1 MAMTDPEREH
11 FVREIEDLRR
21 SLRRSYLLS
30 AVLAALLI
38 VPLVGGG
45 FLAMLHGVQLQRA
58 VHAERAAREAAEQ
71 ARQEAERAVREKA
84 EAEKARGRADDLP
97 GQGRGKD

>member
-1 MAMTDPEREH
+1 
-11 FVREIEDLRR
+11 V
-21 SLRRSYLLS
+21 LS

-45 FLAMLHGVQLQRA
+45 LLAVRHGVQLQRA

-71 ARQEAERAVREKA
+71 ARQAAERAAREKA
-84 EAEKARGRADDLP
+84 EAEKPP
-97 GQGRGKD
+97 GQAKLKQ

>member
-1 MAMTDPEREH
+1 MTDPEREH
-11 FVREIEDLRR
+11 FDREIEDLRR
-21 SLRRSYLLS
+21 SLRRAYLLS
-30 AVLAALLI
+30 TVLAALLI

-45 FLAMLHGVQLQRA
+45 LLAVLHGAQLQRA

-71 ARQEAERAVREKA
+71 AREAAERAAREKA
-84 EAEKARGRADDLP
+84 EAEKTRERAEDPP